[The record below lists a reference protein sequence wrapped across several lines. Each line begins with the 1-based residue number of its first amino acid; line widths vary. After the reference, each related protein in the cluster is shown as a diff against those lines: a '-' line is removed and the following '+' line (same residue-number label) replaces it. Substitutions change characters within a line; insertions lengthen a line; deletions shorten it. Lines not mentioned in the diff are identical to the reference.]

1 MSAQMQVSPRG
12 RALIEKFEGLR
23 LTAYQDMVGVWTIGY
38 GHTGRDVKAGMTITQ
53 QQAEQL
59 LINDLAQF
67 ERGVNDLVTVQINQN
82 QFDALVSFSYNLGV
96 GALQKSTLLR
106 LLNAGSY
113 QPAAD
118 EFPRWNRAGGNVVAG
133 LARRRYAERQ
143 LFLTLISE

>member
-1 MSAQMQVSPRG
+1 MKTHKITSPRG
-12 RALIEKFEGLR
+12 IDLIKQFEGLR

-38 GHTGRDVKAGMTITQ
+38 GHTGPDVKPGLTITQ
-53 QQAEQL
+53 QRAEQL
-59 LINDLAQF
+59 LINDLVQF

-82 QFDALVSFSYNLGV
+82 QFDALVSFTYNLGV
-96 GALQKSTLLR
+96 GSLQKSTLLR

>member
-1 MSAQMQVSPRG
+1 MSGRKITNLRG
-12 RALIEKFEGLR
+12 IDLIKQFEGLR
-23 LTAYQDMVGVWTIGY
+23 LTAYQDVVGVWTIGY
-38 GHTGRDVKAGMTITQ
+38 GHTGPDVTPGLAITQ
-53 QQAEQL
+53 QRAEQL

-82 QFDALVSFSYNLGV
+82 QFDALVSFAYNLGV

-113 QPAAD
+113 KPAAD

-133 LARRRYAERQ
+133 LTRRRYAERQ
-143 LFLTLISE
+143 LFLTPVME